1 MTLCFATNNRHKL
14 EEIQVLLG
22 DAFTLVTPQEV
33 GCNEELPE
41 TGRTLEANSF
51 EKTKFLSDR
60 YRVNAFGD
68 DSGLEVPALGGEPGV
83 ATPGVDSAHY
93 AGPERDA
100 AANMKKVLE
109 KLDGKADRS
118 ARFRTVIT
126 LILDGDIR
134 QFEGVVQG
142 TLLGAPRGTGGF
154 GYDPLFVPDGYDR
167 TFAEMSV
174 EEKGTLSHRAQ
185 AFAKLVEYLRGFEG

>member
-14 EEIQVLLG
+14 AEIQAVLG

-33 GCNEELPE
+33 GCTEELPE

-51 EKTKFLSDR
+51 EKTKFLSDH

-68 DSGLEVPALGGEPGV
+68 DTGLEVPALGGD
-83 ATPGVDSAHY
+83 PGVDSAHY
-93 AGPERDA
+93 AGPARDA

-109 KLDGKADRS
+109 KLVGKSARS

-126 LILDGDIR
+126 LILEGDIR
-134 QFEGVVQG
+134 QFEGVVEG
-142 TLLGAPRGTGGF
+142 TLLDAPRGTGGF
-154 GYDPLFVPDGYDR
+154 GYDPLFVPEGYDR

-174 EEKGTLSHRAQ
+174 EEKGTLSHRAR
-185 AFAKLVEYLRGFEG
+185 AFAKLVHYLNYDVKG

>member
-14 EEIQVLLG
+14 AEIQVLLG

-33 GCNEELPE
+33 GCDEELPE

-68 DSGLEVPALGGEPGV
+68 DSGLEVPALDGEPG
-83 ATPGVDSAHY
+83 ADSAHY

-100 AANMKKVLE
+100 AANMEKLLG

-134 QFEGVVQG
+134 QFEGVVAG
-142 TLLGAPRGTGGF
+142 TLLRVPRGTGGF

-185 AFAKLVEYLRGFEG
+185 AFAKLVHYLNYDVKG